1 MISNF
6 VLKTTLDEKK
16 ILQILFYIFPIIMLT
31 RSGYITTYVS
41 LLTAYSLYY
50 FYKKKIQIKIFL
62 LDYLVFIFLLLS
74 IISTLV
80 NIETLGNYIFIK
92 SILDIRFGLLYLI
105 IRNLFYQKLVNFFP
119 IILITSICTIFLS
132 VDIFIQH
139 IYQRDLFGYE
149 PLYDRYAGIFD
160 DEAIAGGYIQK
171 FSFVSIP
178 IILFIKRSNL
188 IKIFIVTIVINILGL
203 GILMSTDRM
212 PFFIYILGLILLI
225 FFSKNF
231 RFIYLINLILLLFL
245 STLIFQNNSIINK
258 RYSFIYTIEKQLY
271 NVKSEIK
278 NLDNYE
284 KNSKQEIDE
293 NINSIF
299 DDEYFKIF
307 YTGYNLWKNNLVI
320 GTGVK
325 SFNLICAEEY
335 KKNVKLVCAPHAH
348 NLYLEIIINTGILGF
363 LIFIFY
369 IINIL
374 KHTKQIFFYKE
385 NNIYLYLLIILICE
399 FFPFR
404 SYGSIIQTVN
414 GSLFWYLLALT
425 SLINFPRKIK

>member
-1 MISNF
+1 
-6 VLKTTLDEKK
+6 
-16 ILQILFYIFPIIMLT
+16 
-31 RSGYITTYVS
+31 
-41 LLTAYSLYY
+41 
-50 FYKKKIQIKIFL
+50 
-62 LDYLVFIFLLLS
+62 
-74 IISTLV
+74 
-80 NIETLGNYIFIK
+80 
-92 SILDIRFGLLYLI
+92 
-105 IRNLFYQKLVNFFP
+105 
-119 IILITSICTIFLS
+119 LS

-178 IILFIKRSNL
+178 IILFVKRSNL

-212 PFFIYILGLILLI
+212 PFFIYILGLIILI

-258 RYSFIYTIEKQLY
+258 RYSFLYTIEKQLY

-284 KNSKQEIDE
+284 KNSKQKIDE

-307 YTGYNLWKNNLVI
+307 YTGYNLWKNNPII
-320 GTGVK
+320 GTGIK

-348 NLYLEIIINTGILGF
+348 NLYLEILVNQGSIGFTIFAVFLFFLFKRYFLDLTKLRINQTDRLLKIIF
-363 LIFIFY
+363 
-369 IINIL
+369 
-374 KHTKQIFFYKE
+374 
-385 NNIYLYLLIILICE
+385 LIILIVE
-399 FFPFR
+399 LWPLR
-404 SYGSIIQTVN
+404 SYGSIFQTVN
-414 GSLFWYLLALT
+414 GSIFWFILALASSDKY
-425 SLINFPRKIK
+425 SLK